1 MVEAFLLSLAPTR
14 NGMYRTGLFTSS
26 AADTLRAV
34 RVFHRVD
41 YHLACLCTFSTTDAF
56 VHIHTITINGY
67 LIKYGIKS
75 SKGTNVF
82 TEWSVYD
89 NGQNDRYD

>member
-41 YHLACLCTFSTTDAF
+41 FHLTGFCTFSTADTFRTVWIFINLDTHITFLCAKSAF
-56 VHIHTITINGY
+56 RTFGSIN
-67 LIKYGIKS
+67 L
-75 SKGTNVF
+75 VMV
-82 TEWSVYD
+82 E
-89 NGQNDRYD
+89 